1 MALNNDE
8 INKINDLYRQIDVLT
23 SENVALKDLVVSR
36 FDKLDQSLEELTT
49 SVNNKELTT

>member
-1 MALNNDE
+1 MALNN
-8 INKINDLYRQIDVLT
+8 
-23 SENVALKDLVVSR
+23 ENVALKDLVVSR